1 MKKIM
6 FNDRYGLTQA
16 VLDGRKTM
24 TRRVISKERE
34 DWLRIVD
41 GDNTSDWYR
50 HGATYLLGEVVAVA
64 QSYKEIHET
73 EAISPNEIF
82 NRDYYEQTKG
92 WTNKMFVLANLMYHH
107 IRITDV
113 RVERLQDI
121 TDEDCLREGI
131 IENTVPCQFA
141 GIINNYTYEGALGV
155 YVYARE
161 AFSSLINRICG
172 KGTWKSNPWVFVYEF
187 ELVK

>member
-1 MKKIM
+1 
-6 FNDRYGLTQA
+6 
-16 VLDGRKTM
+16 M

-50 HGATYLLGEVVAVA
+50 HGAKYLLGEVVAVA